1 MAATNLTIT
10 REGPVL
16 TGKLTPTGPV
26 SSFSHGLLDQIEAFC
41 AEIERDATI
50 KGAIVTGTGRTFSI
64 GSDLAQIE
72 AGLADPAVFRTYL
85 DAFNSAMDR
94 LEALPVP
101 TVAAVNGMTRAGG
114 LEIVLACDIAVIA
127 EGAPI
132 GDVHAAQF
140 AIPAGG
146 STQRLP
152 RRIGLPRAKELT
164 WSGRFL
170 TPAEA
175 VEWGLCYSVVPA
187 EGLMAE
193 ANRLIASFTDKPR
206 ACLSEIK
213 QLIARSETMNQ
224 RDGVE
229 LEIQAFMNYVVNQ
242 PYVRDG
248 IAAFKVERQALK
260 TRSDQ
265 P

>member
-1 MAATNLTIT
+1 MPETNFAIT
-10 REGPVL
+10 RQDDVL
-16 TGKLTPTGPV
+16 YGTLTPTGPV
-26 SSFSHGLLDQIEAFC
+26 SSFSHGLLSQIDGFCEQIEQ
-41 AEIERDATI
+41 DATI

-64 GSDLAQIE
+64 GSDIGTIE
-72 AGLADPAVFRTYL
+72 KGLADPLAFRAYL
-85 DAFNSAMDR
+85 DHFNQTMDR
-94 LEALPVP
+94 LEAVPVP

-114 LEIVLACDIAVIA
+114 LEIVLACDLAVIA

-152 RRIGLPRAKELT
+152 RRIGMPRAKELT

-170 TPAEA
+170 TAAEA
-175 VEWGLCYSVVPA
+175 VEWGLCYAVTPPD
-187 EGLMAE
+187 GLLAE
-193 ANRLIASFTDKPR
+193 AERLIATFTDKPR

-213 QLIARSETMNQ
+213 QLINRSDSMNQ
-224 RDGVE
+224 HDGVE
-229 LEIQAFMNYVVNQ
+229 LEIQAFMNYVTNQ

-248 IAAFKVERQALK
+248 IATFKAQRAAAK
-260 TRSDQ
+260 MG
-265 P
+265 